1 MKGKKIKTPQVL
13 GLVAIILLIFRVA
26 FRDEFMELMKNL
38 ANDLGNFKFIINVFH
53 LLSVMLFITSIIA
66 FIAGLIILIIYKI
79 FDIVDDK
86 TRGSSKWLRN
96 STNTLHR
103 FSIGSRIAVI
113 NVEIWLLVVLG
124 YFYMFNEK
132 YFCRYKRI
140 VLNFI
145 THTNFIVEVLAFM
158 YVITLIIASVKLVY
172 ETIYKF
178 LYFQLDEESEKKLHS
193 ITN

>member
-1 MKGKKIKTPQVL
+1 MWNLIKDIFKDEGKKIKTPQVL
-13 GLVAIILLIFRVA
+13 GLVAIVLLVFRA
-26 FRDEFMELMKNL
+26 TFRDEFIELMKNL

-53 LLSVMLFITSIIA
+53 LLSVMIFITSVIV

-79 FDIVDDK
+79 FDIVDEK
-86 TRGSSKWLRN
+86 TRGSSEWLRN

-103 FSIGSRIAVI
+103 FFIGSRIAVI
-113 NVEIWLLVVLG
+113 NVEIWLLIALS

-132 YFCRYKRI
+132 YFCRYKSI

-145 THTNFIVEVLAFM
+145 THANFIIKMLVFM
-158 YVITLIIASVKLVY
+158 YVITLIMSLLKLVY

-178 LYFQLDEESEKKLHS
+178 LYFQLD
-193 ITN
+193 